1 MFRVSPHPALQKTEK
16 EICFVFFPFSDFLY
30 MHWRGNQGLSALWPH
45 TSSYPFAI
53 WWLSVRTS
61 KVVLIVLM
69 IMCHSNMS
77 HVRHGAGLP
86 ARRQAEATGWCCV
99 LCSKWLMTLPVAVL
113 WLRLWW
119 FIAIA
124 HNVIRL
130 SIYTQQNSFDLLY
143 DPNVCVC
150 VRAHA
155 PGVIFIYYY
164 IILWWRSTKHS
175 PSQSEQIP
183 KEKKHTP
190 LFTFC
195 VLKQE
200 MYCTWALFSI
210 T

>member
-150 VRAHA
+150 VFVHTLL
-155 PGVIFIYYY
+155 GLSSY
-164 IILWWRSTKHS
+164 IITLYCDGVQLNTPQVSLSKFQR
-175 PSQSEQIP
+175 
-183 KEKKHTP
+183 KKNTP
-190 LFTFC
+190 LC
-195 VLKQE
+195 S
-200 MYCTWALFSI
+200 LFVY
-210 T
+210 

>member
-16 EICFVFFPFSDFLY
+16 EIRFSFPFSDFLY
-30 MHWRGNQGLSALWPH
+30 MHWHGNQGLSALWPH
-45 TSSYPFAI
+45 ISSYPFAI

-99 LCSKWLMTLPVAVL
+99 LCSKWLMTLSVVVL

-130 SIYTQQNSFDLLY
+130 SIYTQRCLAIWSQY
-143 DPNVCVC
+143 VCVC
-150 VRAHA
+150 VCAHT
-155 PGVIFIYYY
+155 PGLSSY
-164 IILWWRSTKHS
+164 IITL
-175 PSQSEQIP
+175 
-183 KEKKHTP
+183 
-190 LFTFC
+190 
-195 VLKQE
+195 
-200 MYCTWALFSI
+200 YCDGV
-210 T
+210 